1 MAVTHIHARPSIAD
15 PAVSVVIPVCNE
27 ADNVRPLALEII
39 ASLGRSMPY
48 EIIFVD
54 DGSTDATAANV
65 RAIGAEFRQV
75 RLLKHGARSGQSAA
89 ITTGVRAALG
99 EWIVTLDGDG
109 QNDPADIPMLLKRLD
124 EDSSGDI
131 KMVSG
136 HRVAR
141 QDTWLRRFSSRIA
154 NKVRASMLGDGTPDT
169 GCGLKAFHRATYLS
183 VPAFKHM
190 HRFLPALFLREGAKV
205 VSIPVH
211 HRPRTQGES
220 KYGLHNRLW
229 VGIVDL
235 LGMRWL
241 MHRSQRTVVTEEEL
255 R

>member
-1 MAVTHIHARPSIAD
+1 MAVTHIHARPNLAD

-39 ASLGRSMPY
+39 AALGRSMPY
-48 EIIFVD
+48 EIVFID

-65 RAIGAEFRQV
+65 RSISAEFRQI
-75 RLLKHGARSGQSAA
+75 RLLRHGTRSGQSAA
-89 ITTGVRAALG
+89 ISSGVRAARG
-99 EWIVTLDGDG
+99 DWIVTLDGDG
-109 QNDPADIPMLLKRLD
+109 QNDPADIPMLLDRLAQD
-124 EDSSGDI
+124 RAGSI

-141 QDTWLRRFSSRIA
+141 RDTWLRRFSSRIA
-154 NKVRASMLGDGTPDT
+154 NRVRAGMLGDGTPDT
-169 GCGLKAFHRATYLS
+169 GCGLKVFHRATYLS

-190 HRFLPALFLREGAKV
+190 HRFLPALFQREGAQV
-205 VSIPVH
+205 VSIPVN
-211 HRPRTQGES
+211 HRPRTQGTS

-241 MHRSQRTVVTEEEL
+241 MHRAQRTVVTEEDL